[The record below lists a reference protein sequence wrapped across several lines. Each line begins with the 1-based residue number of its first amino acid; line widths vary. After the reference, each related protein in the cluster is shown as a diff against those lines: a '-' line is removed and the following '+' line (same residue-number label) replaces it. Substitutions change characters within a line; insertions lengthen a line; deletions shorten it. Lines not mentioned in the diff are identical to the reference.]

1 MRFKATPH
9 FDWSS
14 SDDIAAMMKS
24 QTDQREKNKAPVSSL
39 SSSALLHHWFTHLNR
54 DEEHEHELKFFSED
68 VFFSVRLTLLDIKKK
83 QTKKKQL
90 STAFNYE
97 AQ

>member
-39 SSSALLHHWFTHLNR
+39 SSLALLHHWFTHLNR
-54 DEEHEHELKFFSED
+54 DEEHEHEHELKFFSED
-68 VFFSVRLTLLDIKKK
+68 VFFSVRLTLLDIKNK
-83 QTKKKQL
+83 TKKK
-90 STAFNYE
+90 TTEHCF
-97 AQ
+97 